1 VKLTVIADEVSGV
14 GWRLIGARVLLAAAD
29 TALDCFRDAL
39 RSADMVLITAEN
51 ARAIPPA
58 ELSAALLAF
67 EPLVLEIADLR
78 HIHEPPE
85 IEHEVRRALGVAV

>member
-1 VKLTVIADEVSGV
+1 MKLIVIADEVSGL
-14 GWRLIGARVLLAAAD
+14 GWRVIGARVLLPDASS
-29 TALDCFRDAL
+29 ALECFHDAL
-39 RSADMVLITAEN
+39 RSADMVLITTEY
-51 ARAIPPA
+51 ARAIPA
-58 ELSAALLAF
+58 VELSAALIGF